1 MPHSLSHCS
10 SVLPSKATGNS
21 RAGAS
26 RSVTCRAF
34 NRRALLGGLSAGVI
48 LGIQVDESQAGE
60 VAGFLRRNGGKGPLA
75 DEEDFLLSRRIE
87 EEAVVQ

>member
-1 MPHSLSHCS
+1 
-10 SVLPSKATGNS
+10 
-21 RAGAS
+21 
-26 RSVTCRAF
+26 
-34 NRRALLGGLSAGVI
+34 VI